1 MLAAVAR
8 PRASEAL
15 AAAGLGLLAVL
26 AVGPRPLLV
35 GLLWLAA
42 VTPRLVEVDLA
53 EHRLPDAIVLPGNPV
68 VLASV
73 VLDRWAAGADALP
86 VLAAAAATG
95 LVLLLLHLTGGLGL
109 GDVKLAP
116 LLGALAA
123 AVAPGGALV
132 ALVLAFLAGGAAS
145 VVVLVRHGRRARLA
159 FGPALLLGAWSAVL
173 LLA

>member
-1 MLAAVAR
+1 MLAATRLHAPAAVAV
-8 PRASEAL
+8 AGLALL
-15 AAAGLGLLAVL
+15 AAL
-26 AVGPRPLLV
+26 AVGPRPLLI
-35 GLLWLAA
+35 GLVWLAA
-42 VTPRLVEVDLA
+42 VTPRLVAVDLA
-53 EHRLPDAIVLPGNPV
+53 EHRLPDAVVLPGYPV

-95 LVLLLLHLTGGLGL
+95 LVLLLLHLAGGMGF

-116 LLGALAA
+116 LLGALSAA
-123 AVAPGGALV
+123 AAPGGALV

-145 VVVLVRHGRRARLA
+145 VVVLVRRGRRARLA